1 MLIVCT
7 LTDSSLNWSF
17 RSKSSFNHEENK
29 PFGSDPYIFVCE
41 SNSDHFDINFN

>member
-1 MLIVCT
+1 MLIVCS

-17 RSKSSFNHEENK
+17 SSKSSFNHWEYK
-29 PFGSDPYIFVCE
+29 PFGSDPYVLVEE